1 MSLLGRLEDLS
12 LTDIIQ
18 IVFLSRRTGVLEVID
33 GGGRHTVLFRHGLVV
48 NASAPEHP
56 DLITFLHKRGNVHS
70 EDVRVIRQMEDSG
83 IPCGNAVID
92 LNLIAPDELG
102 EAIRERVLGVITP
115 LLQSREGEFN
125 FILSESMNPVD
136 MEYEPDALLK
146 DGGFAPQKIIGG
158 AEGEKIKP
166 LRGLEE
172 SLKAGKA
179 LLRGSTPAKRPAL
192 DLGLG
197 AKAEDNVVPFPDL
210 SGAPVSPPAPAPATK
225 ENSASEDT
233 GAPLSTR
240 STHQFKVAGGLF
252 EIETPDA
259 TYRNVILFERDPMV
273 RVAAKRAFSK
283 HNVKIAQF
291 GSIDAAY
298 AAMTDLF
305 RSNCYFVTFLELTN
319 DDSSVRLMQ
328 ALKRKSPRL
337 PVVLIDREANLRRRH
352 ALLRAG
358 ADLYVTRPSEERM
371 QPGTAEEELALFADE
386 LVLFAQRSFEQ
397 WEQMTGNLG
406 VEAGKKFYEI
416 GARENV
422 DRSFGVLKQL
432 INELSNP
439 NDIGQVAATIL
450 RLAGSYLER
459 GALFMATDDEFIGL
473 GGLGVTGGGESM
485 EERIKSVR
493 INRTEPS
500 ILADVAGSKQLHR
513 GKIRKTEANVKLI
526 GAMGNQMPTEVVAL
540 PIMHNE
546 RCIGILYGDNAE
558 HRAPIDN
565 MTGLE
570 IFLSQAGYAFGNAVS
585 AWQKTGRGREGT

>member
-146 DGGFAPQKIIGG
+146 DGGFAPQTIIGG

-179 LLRGSTPAKRPAL
+179 LLRGNAPAGRPAL

-210 SGAPVSPPAPAPATK
+210 SGAPVSPPAPAP
-225 ENSASEDT
+225 
-233 GAPLSTR
+233 R

-305 RSNCYFVTFLELTN
+305 RSNRYFVTFLELTN

-337 PVVLIDREANLRRRH
+337 PVVLIDRETNLRRRH

-546 RCIGILYGDNAE
+546 RCIGILYGDNGE

>member
-56 DLITFLHKRGNVHS
+56 DLITFLHKRGSVNA
-70 EDVRVIRQMEDSG
+70 ENVRVIRQMEDSG

-92 LNLIAPDELG
+92 LNLISPDDLG
-102 EAIRERVLGVITP
+102 QAIRERVLGVITP

-146 DGGFAPQKIIGG
+146 EGGFGPQKVIGV

-179 LLRGSTPAKRPAL
+179 LLRGSGNRSRTSDSAKQTTTWSRSPISGGAGVPTGRARPVTA
-192 DLGLG
+192 GEQRRSGHRRRIG
-197 AKAEDNVVPFPDL
+197 AK
-210 SGAPVSPPAPAPATK
+210 
-225 ENSASEDT
+225 
-233 GAPLSTR
+233 

-305 RSNCYFVTFLELTN
+305 RSNSYFVTFLELTN

-337 PVVLIDREANLRRRH
+337 PVVLIDRETNLRRRH

-371 QPGTAEEELALFADE
+371 QPATAEEELALFADE

-406 VEAGKKFYEI
+406 LEAGKKFYEI

-432 INELSNP
+432 INELNNP

-459 GALFMATDDEFIGL
+459 GALFMATDDEFVGL

-485 EERIKSVR
+485 EERVKSVR

-513 GKIRKTEANVKLI
+513 GKMRKTEANVKLI
-526 GAMGNQMPTEVVAL
+526 GAMGNQLPTEVVAL

-558 HRAPIDN
+558 HRAPIDS

-585 AWQKTGRGREGT
+585 VWQKTGRGREGT

>member
-1 MSLLGRLEDLS
+1 
-12 LTDIIQ
+12 
-18 IVFLSRRTGVLEVID
+18 
-33 GGGRHTVLFRHGLVV
+33 
-48 NASAPEHP
+48 
-56 DLITFLHKRGNVHS
+56 
-70 EDVRVIRQMEDSG
+70 
-83 IPCGNAVID
+83 
-92 LNLIAPDELG
+92 
-102 EAIRERVLGVITP
+102 
-115 LLQSREGEFN
+115 
-125 FILSESMNPVD
+125 
-136 MEYEPDALLK
+136 DALLK
-146 DGGFAPQKIIGG
+146 DGGFAPQKIIGV

-179 LLRGSTPAKRPAL
+179 LLRGNAPAERPAL
-192 DLGLG
+192 DRGLG
-197 AKAEDNVVPFPDL
+197 AKAENNVVPFPDL

-225 ENSASEDT
+225 ENGAGEDT
-233 GAPLSTR
+233 GAPPSTR

-305 RSNCYFVTFLELTN
+305 RSNRYFVTFLELTN

-337 PVVLIDREANLRRRH
+337 PVVLIDRETNLRRRH

-406 VEAGKKFYEI
+406 FEAGKKFYEI

-500 ILADVAGSKQLHR
+500 ILADVAGSKQVHR
-513 GKIRKTEANVKLI
+513 GKIRKSEANVKLI
-526 GAMGNQMPTEVVAL
+526 GAMGNLLPTEVVAL